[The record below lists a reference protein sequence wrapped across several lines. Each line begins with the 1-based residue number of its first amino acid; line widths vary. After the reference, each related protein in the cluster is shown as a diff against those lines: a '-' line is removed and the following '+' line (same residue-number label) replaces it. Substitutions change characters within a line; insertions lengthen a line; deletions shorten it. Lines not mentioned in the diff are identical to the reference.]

1 MLLLSISL
9 PLVLVQASPSSLC
22 LAQEAKPDAGS
33 VSPTQEDEQAGQLE
47 PGKQIE
53 RELAAGQSH
62 SYQMT
67 LIAGQ
72 YVKLIV
78 CQRGIDV
85 VARLFGPDG
94 KQFAEFDSE
103 IRAQG
108 EEIVEWV
115 AEEAGSYRI
124 DILSNYKY
132 PAAGRFEI
140 QVLELRAAT
149 ENDRALHEARKL
161 FTEFQSAYRAGK
173 YNEALALAERVLATR
188 ERLLGPEHVDV
199 AGSLNNLAVIY
210 TETGR
215 YEKAEPM
222 LRRVIAIREKA
233 LGPDHPSVGQALNN
247 LANLKNA
254 RGDYAEVESFYL
266 RALAICEK
274 SLPPY
279 HPEIAKPLFNLA
291 LLSRELLNYG
301 KAEQLAVRALAIL
314 EKTLGPEDPLFARAF
329 VILGFV
335 FVDSGDYSKA
345 EPYFERGLDILEKAL
360 GPEHTSLAMTLNRIA
375 IVYATRGGFEKAEPY
390 FLRVL
395 AIREKALGPEH
406 PTVAET
412 LTNLGVFYK
421 DRGDH
426 ARSEFFYGRALPVMK
441 KVMGAQHPHVAW
453 LLINQA
459 ELYRERG
466 DYAKAE
472 PLYVRAIAIKE
483 KALGPEH
490 PEVAKALNALGIMYK
505 EMGNY
510 EKAEIFHD
518 RALAGLERALGP
530 DHPEAAYTLR
540 SLANLYRDG
549 KGDYAKAERLYER
562 VRATLEKELA
572 PDHIEVGRSL
582 FNLAILYRKR
592 GDYAKAEPLYQ
603 RTVASVEKMFGPEY
617 PDTAMVLN
625 DFAKLYA
632 AKGDIAQAITLLT
645 RANAIDERNLAL
657 SLSIGSERQK
667 LAYLDT
673 FARRTDMTLS
683 LHSQA
688 ALQDPHALELAF
700 TTLLRRK
707 ARGLD
712 TMTDTISTL
721 RRHATPEDQTL
732 LDRLAEVRSQLA
744 ALTLKEQ
751 DEARPD
757 IYRKRL
763 DPLREKVEEL
773 EAELSSRSAEFRDQT
788 QPVTLASVQA
798 ALPEESAL
806 IEFVCFTPL
815 DLKTEKSKPPRYLA
829 YLLPAQGRPRW
840 VDLGEAAPIEQ
851 AIDAWRKAL
860 RNPNRLDV
868 KRLARA
874 VDEKVMRPVRSLL
887 GEMAVDTRRML
898 IAPDG
903 SLNLIPFAAL
913 VDEQDRYLI
922 ESYSITYLT
931 SGRDLLRLQRSESS
945 ESPPLVVANPD
956 FGNPA
961 TIAMRGVARSGKGRA
976 RIETQLQVD
985 PTQLYFQPLPATRYE
1000 ALAIKALLPQASVLQ
1015 QEQASETALKGAR
1028 GPQILHIATH
1038 GFFYNN
1044 KQDREESPSAEE
1056 EAARVDSP
1064 ETRGLASGQ
1073 APSYTVQLEAIP
1085 ELETAQ
1091 ERARQLRAQGMDVYL
1106 IKSKVKGRGIFYRV
1120 RAGNFPTHAE
1130 AQRYGADLQG
1140 KGIVSEFFVAGYRP
1154 SEGGLAEIGPMI
1166 GDLRLSRFVAK
1177 VKDPLL
1183 RSGLALAG
1191 ANQGK
1196 SGDDDGVLT
1205 AMEAAYLNLSGT
1217 KLVVLSACNTGVGD
1231 VRNGEGVQ
1239 GLRRALVLAGS
1250 ESQVMSLWPVAD
1262 VAAKDLMI
1270 PYYKALQEGEGRS
1283 EGLRQVQLRM
1293 LHGRKDRQHPF
1304 YWAAFIQSGE
1314 WANLDGQR

>member
-1 MLLLSISL
+1 MIGSSSISTHSKYRSWL
-9 PLVLVQASPSSLC
+9 AYFVLVLAIGIPILRAQASPFSFY
-22 LAQEAKPDAGS
+22 AGRS
-33 VSPTQEDEQAGQLE
+33 EKHHAGMVSPGREDQQARQLE
-47 PGKQIE
+47 PGKPIE
-53 RELAAGQSH
+53 RELAGGQSH

-78 CQRGIDV
+78 RQRGIDV
-85 VARLFGPDG
+85 VARLFGSDG

-103 IRAQG
+103 IRTQG
-108 EEIVEWV
+108 EETVSWV
-115 AEEAGSYRI
+115 SEEAGNYRV
-124 DILSNYKY
+124 DLLSKYKY
-132 PAAGRFEI
+132 PAAGRYEI
-140 QVLELRAAT
+140 QVIELRSTT

-161 FTEFQSAYRAGK
+161 YTEFHSTYRAGK
-173 YNEALALAERVLATR
+173 YNEALALAERVLAIR
-188 ERLLGPEHVDV
+188 EELLGPEHHEVVD
-199 AGSLNNLAVIY
+199 AINNRAILYA
-210 TETGR
+210 EMGR
-215 YEKAEPM
+215 YDKAEPM
-222 LRRVIAIREKA
+222 FQQVITIREKTLGPEHPA
-233 LGPDHPSVGQALNN
+233 LGLALNN
-247 LANLKNA
+247 LANSY
-254 RGDYAEVESFYL
+254 RQRVDYVKAEANFM
-266 RALAICEK
+266 RALAIFEK
-274 SLPPY
+274 ALGAEHILCAMVFVNLGYVFEGRANYSKAEAYYLRGLAIMEKILGPDDIY
-279 HPEIAKPLFNLA
+279 LSTTLNNLA
-291 LLSRELLNYG
+291 VVYITRGDLRTAESYLERVLAIRERALRPEHPDIAQALNNLGLLYKDRGNYAKSESFYG
-301 KAEQLAVRALAIL
+301 RALAIL
-314 EKTLGPEDPLFARAF
+314 MKVFGPHHTKVAQLLGNQADLYRER
-329 VILGFV
+329 
-335 FVDSGDYSKA
+335 GDYGKA
-345 EPYFERGLDILEKAL
+345 EPLYVRA
-360 GPEHTSLAMTLNRIA
+360 
-375 IVYATRGGFEKAEPY
+375 
-390 FLRVL
+390 L
-395 AIREKALGPEH
+395 AIREKALGTEH
-406 PTVAET
+406 PDVAMTLNALANLYRET
-412 LTNLGVFYK
+412 GNYAMAEKLC
-421 DRGDH
+421 
-426 ARSEFFYGRALPVMK
+426 GRALVS
-441 KVMGAQHPHVAW
+441 
-453 LLINQA
+453 L
-459 ELYRERG
+459 
-466 DYAKAE
+466 
-472 PLYVRAIAIKE
+472 E
-483 KALGPEH
+483 KALGPDH
-490 PEVAKALNALGIMYK
+490 LAVA
-505 EMGNY
+505 
-510 EKAEIFHD
+510 H
-518 RALAGLERALGP
+518 
-530 DHPEAAYTLR
+530 TLR
-540 SLANLYRDG
+540 NLANLYRDD
-549 KGDYAKAERLYER
+549 KGDYAKAETLYG
-562 VRATLEKELA
+562 RAWVILEKTLE
-572 PDHIEVGRSL
+572 PDDIDVTSYFG
-582 FNLAILYRKR
+582 NLAILYRKR

-603 RTVASVEKMFGPEY
+603 RTVASVEKMFGPEH
-617 PDTAMVLN
+617 PDTAEVLN

-632 AKGDIAQAITLLT
+632 AKGDIAQAITVLT
-645 RANAIDERNLAL
+645 RANAIDERILAL

-667 LAYLDT
+667 LAYLNT

-688 ALQDPHALELAF
+688 ALQYPHALELAF

-712 TMTDTISTL
+712 AMADTISTL
-721 RRHATPEDQTL
+721 RRHATPENRTL
-732 LDRLAEVRSQLA
+732 LDRLVEVRSQLA
-744 ALTLKEQ
+744 ALTLKEH
-751 DEARPD
+751 DEAKPE

-773 EAELSSRSAEFRDQT
+773 EAELSSRSAEFRDQRR
-788 QPVTLASVQA
+788 PVTLSSIQA

-806 IEFVCFTPL
+806 IEFACFTPL
-815 DLKTEKSKPPRYLA
+815 DPKTEKSEPPRYLA

-840 VDLGEAAPIEQ
+840 VDLGEAAPIDQ

-887 GEMAVDTRRML
+887 GEMAVDTRRLL

-913 VDEQDRYLI
+913 VDEQNQYLI

-931 SGRDLLRLQRSESS
+931 SGRDLLRPQTSESS
-945 ESPPLVVANPD
+945 KSPPLVVANPD

-961 TIAMRGVARSGKGRA
+961 TIAMRGVTRSGKGRA

-985 PTQLYFQPLPATRYE
+985 PTQLYFQPLPASRYE
-1000 ALAIKALLPQASVLQ
+1000 ALAIKSILPQALVLQ

-1044 KQDREESPSAEE
+1044 KQDRKESPSAEE

-1064 ETRGLASGQ
+1064 GTPGLASAP

-1085 ELETAQ
+1085 ELETAE
-1091 ERARQLRAQGMDVYL
+1091 ERAKQLRAQGMDVY
-1106 IKSKVKGRGIFYRV
+1106 IVKSKVKGKGIFYRV

-1154 SEGGLAEIGPMI
+1154 SQGGLAEAGPMI
-1166 GDLRLSRFVAK
+1166 GDLRLSKFVAK

-1205 AMEAAYLNLSGT
+1205 AMEAAYLDLSGT